1 MSKHFQ
7 SAQRNFVFNF
17 LYLSKC
23 ILNQCSKDLGK
34 NVAFAIPILQ
44 ED

>member
-1 MSKHFQ
+1 M
-7 SAQRNFVFNF
+7 FNF

-23 ILNQCSKDLGK
+23 ILNQCPKDSGK
-34 NVAFAIPILQ
+34 KKKVAFAIAVLQ